1 MSVRLIPELTDEQRM
16 FVDSV
21 IRVMETGCP
30 LSAVR
35 EQAERGTP
43 GDPALRRKLAD
54 LGCFGLLVAEEHGG
68 GSLSGN
74 GVVDAAIVAAERGAR
89 LQPGPF
95 VGTAVAAY
103 TLSEAG
109 NEAAT
114 EAGNEV
120 SNEADTAP
128 AHRHILDALVTGA
141 TAATWAPD
149 GVIGSARPGLT
160 VHETPDGFTLSGT
173 VRAVQDADE
182 CDLVLVTTRAGD
194 TVRHL
199 LVDRTAEG
207 LTATRT
213 DGLDITRRFFDLR
226 FHAVRVPAEAHLTSA
241 DDDDLAERQ
250 IALAAVLSAAESV
263 GAMDT
268 DFALAVEY
276 AKTRIAF
283 GRPIG
288 SFQGLKHTLANTG
301 LMLEMSKGLVAG
313 AATALGSGA
322 VDGTAMAQMA
332 RAFVSERAVELGHN
346 CFQVFGGIGYTW
358 EHDQH
363 LFLRRLAAEAHQFGA
378 PSWFR
383 ARLWRRAVAE
393 GHITAPGTGD
403 NPGDPTGHTP
413 RHTTEGYAD
422 A

>member
-16 FVDSV
+16 FADAVV
-21 IRVMETGCP
+21 RVMESGCP

-35 EQAERGTP
+35 EHAERGEP

-54 LGCFGLLVAEEHGG
+54 LGCFGLLVAEERGG

-74 GVVDAAIVAAERGAR
+74 GVADAAIVAAERGAR

-103 TLSEAG
+103 TLGEAG
-109 NEAAT
+109 T
-114 EAGNEV
+114 ER
-120 SNEADTAP
+120 
-128 AHRHILDALVTGA
+128 AHHMALDALVAGA
-141 TAATWAPD
+141 SAATWAAD
-149 GVIGSARPGLT
+149 GVLGSARPGLT
-160 VHETPDGFTLSGT
+160 VHETADGFVLSGT

-182 CDLVLVTTRAGD
+182 CDTLLVTTRTGD
-194 TVRHL
+194 TVRHFL
-199 LVDRTAEG
+199 LDRTADG
-207 LTATRT
+207 LPGLSATRT
-213 DGLDITRRFFDLR
+213 ESLDVTRRFHDLR
-226 FHAVRVPAEAHLTSA
+226 FDAVRVPAAARLGSPAGRGATA
-241 DDDDLAERQ
+241 GLLDRQ

-263 GAMDT
+263 GAMDA
-268 DFALAVEY
+268 DFALAVDY

-301 LMLEMSKGLVAG
+301 LMLEMCKGLVAG
-313 AATALGSGA
+313 AAGALGSGA
-322 VDGTAMAQMA
+322 PDGAAMAQMA
-332 RAFVSERAVELGHN
+332 RAFVSERAVELAHN

-378 PSWFR
+378 PAWFR
-383 ARLWRRAVAE
+383 ARLWGQAVS
-393 GHITAPGTGD
+393 GG
-403 NPGDPTGHTP
+403 
-413 RHTTEGYAD
+413 HTTERTAD
-422 A
+422 V